1 MGPNRQ
7 AARLLEEF
15 IDAWD
20 PNNKEGQ
27 YYEEALSREAIRD
40 KRRVYHHHRATYDM
54 KCTHMSTTRPAPRR
68 PDQLDDPIP
77 KPNEVDEFLEEL
89 LTKFRAS

>member
-1 MGPNRQ
+1 MDGQ

-40 KRRVYHHHRATYDM
+40 KWRVYYHHRATYNM
-54 KCTHMSTTRPAPRR
+54 RCTHMSALGPAPLRS
-68 PDQLDDPIP
+68 DQLDDPIP
-77 KPNEVDEFLEEL
+77 
-89 LTKFRAS
+89 

>member
-1 MGPNRQ
+1 MKKDTQRHLTKGVSQYEYLQEVEDLMDGQ

-27 YYEEALSREAIRD
+27 YYEEALRRESIREW
-40 KRRVYHHHRATYDM
+40 RQVVCLLPPMLHRPRV
-54 KCTHMSTTRPAPRR
+54 
-68 PDQLDDPIP
+68 
-77 KPNEVDEFLEEL
+77 FLV
-89 LTKFRAS
+89 